1 MKLIIQIPCY
11 NEEETLGVAVR
22 ELPRTVPGIDVVEWL
37 VVNDGSSDRT
47 SQVARELGVDHV
59 IDRPHL
65 GLARTFMAG
74 IEACLQRGADIIVNT
89 DADNQYSAADIPK
102 LVAPIVRGEADMV
115 IGERPI
121 LEIEH
126 FSPIKKVLQKFGS
139 WVVRKASQTTIADAP
154 SGFRAISREAALQMN
169 VFNEYT
175 YTLETIIQGGQRNLR
190 MVSVPVRTNEFLRP
204 SRLFKSIPAY
214 IQRSI
219 LTILRIFVVYKPL
232 RFFTLVGSVP
242 FALGAAL
249 MLRWVWLWLVVDSG
263 RTHVPSLIVAA
274 VFVLVG
280 VQIWALGFIAD
291 LIAVN
296 RRLLEDIQLR
306 LRRQDFDASQKAT
319 RAPRETR
326 AAA

>member
-11 NEEETLGVAVR
+11 NEEATLGVAVR
-22 ELPRTVPGIDVVEWL
+22 ELPRAVPGFDSVEWL

-47 SQVARELGVDHV
+47 SEVARALGVDHV

-74 IEACLQRGADIIVNT
+74 IEACLARGADVIVNT
-89 DADNQYSAADIPK
+89 DADNQYAAADIPK
-102 LVAPIVRGEADMV
+102 LVAPIVAGEADMV

-214 IQRSI
+214 VQRSI
-219 LTILRIFVVYKPL
+219 LTILRIFIVYKPL
-232 RFFTLVGSVP
+232 RFFAWLGAVP
-242 FALGAAL
+242 FAVGVGL
-249 MLRWVWLWLVVDSG
+249 MLRWLYLWLVVDTG
-263 RTHVPSLIVAA
+263 RTHLPSLIVAA
-274 VFVLVG
+274 ICVLVG
-280 VQIWALGFIAD
+280 VQIWALAFIAD

-306 LRRQDFDASQKAT
+306 LRRREFD
-319 RAPRETR
+319 R
-326 AAA
+326 

>member
-11 NEEETLGVAVR
+11 NEEETLGVALR
-22 ELPRTVPGIDVVEWL
+22 ELPRTLPGVDVVEWL
-37 VVNDGSSDRT
+37 VINDGSADRT
-47 SQVARELGVDHV
+47 AAVARELSVDHV

-74 IEACLQRGADIIVNT
+74 IDACLALGADIIVNT
-89 DADNQYSAADIPK
+89 DADNQYNAADIPK
-102 LVAPIVRGEADMV
+102 LIEPILRGEADMV

-121 LEIEH
+121 REIAH
-126 FSPIKKVLQKFGS
+126 FSPVKKLLQKFGS

-190 MVSVPVRTNEFLRP
+190 MASVPVRTNEFLRP

-214 IQRSI
+214 VQRSI
-219 LTILRIFVVYKPL
+219 LTIGRIFIVYKPL
-232 RFFTLVGSVP
+232 RFFTLVGAVP
-242 FALGAAL
+242 FTLGVAL
-249 MLRWVWLWLVVDSG
+249 MGRWVWLWLVVDSG
-263 RTHVPSLIVAA
+263 RTHLPSLIVAA
-274 VFVLVG
+274 VCVLVG
-280 VQIWALGFIAD
+280 VQIWALGLIAD

-306 LRRQDFDASQKAT
+306 LRRRDSKPD
-319 RAPRETR
+319 
-326 AAA
+326 

>member
-22 ELPRTVPGIDVVEWL
+22 ALPRSVPGIDQVEWM
-37 VVNDGSSDRT
+37 VVDDGSADRT
-47 SQVARELGVDHV
+47 AEVARELGVDHV
-59 IDRPHL
+59 IVRPHL

-74 IEACLQRGADIIVNT
+74 IEAALARGADIIVNT
-89 DADNQYSAADIPK
+89 DADNQYEADDIPK
-102 LVAPIVRGEADMV
+102 LVEPILKGEADMV
-115 IGERPI
+115 IGARPI

-126 FSPIKKVLQKFGS
+126 FSPVKKVLQRIGS
-139 WVVRKASQTTIADAP
+139 WVVRVASKTEIADAP

-190 MVSVPVRTNEFLRP
+190 MASVPIRTNEFLRP

-219 LTILRIFVVYKPL
+219 LTIFRIFIVYKPL
-232 RFFTLVGSVP
+232 RFFTW
-242 FALGAAL
+242 LGALPFIIGSAI
-249 MLRWVWLWLVVDSG
+249 MARWVVLYFVEGGDRS
-263 RTHVPSLIVAA
+263 HVPSLIAAA
-274 VFVLVG
+274 VLVLIG
-280 VQIWALGFIAD
+280 VQIWALGFVAD

-306 LRRQDFDASQKAT
+306 VRRFEFDRK
-319 RAPRETR
+319 
-326 AAA
+326 

>member
-22 ELPRTVPGIDVVEWL
+22 ALPRSIPGIDEVEWMI
-37 VVNDGSSDRT
+37 VNDGSVDRT
-47 SQVARELGVDHV
+47 SDVARELGVDHV
-59 IDRPHL
+59 IERPHL

-74 IEACLQRGADIIVNT
+74 IEACLARGADIIVNT
-89 DADNQYSAADIPK
+89 DADNQYEAGDIQK
-102 LVAPIVRGEADMV
+102 LVEPILKGEADMV

-126 FSPIKKVLQKFGS
+126 FSPVKKILQRIGS
-139 WVVRKASQTTIADAP
+139 WVVRVASKTEIADAP

-190 MVSVPVRTNEFLRP
+190 MASVPIRTNEFLRP

-219 LTILRIFVVYKPL
+219 FTIVRIFIVYKPL
-232 RFFTLVGSVP
+232 RFFTW
-242 FALGAAL
+242 LGALPFVIGSAI
-249 MLRWVWLWLVVDSG
+249 MARWVVLYFLEGGDRS
-263 RTHVPSLIVAA
+263 HVPSLIAAA
-274 VFVLVG
+274 VLVLIG
-280 VQIWALGFIAD
+280 VQIWTLGFVAD

-296 RRLLEDIQLR
+296 RHLLEDIQQR
-306 LRRQDFDASQKAT
+306 ARRSEFDHK
-319 RAPRETR
+319 
-326 AAA
+326 